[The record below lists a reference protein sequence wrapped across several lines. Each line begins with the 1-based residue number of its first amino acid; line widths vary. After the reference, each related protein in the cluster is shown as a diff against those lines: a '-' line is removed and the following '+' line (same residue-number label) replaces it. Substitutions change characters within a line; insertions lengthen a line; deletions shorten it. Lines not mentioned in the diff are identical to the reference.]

1 MSEEQKWF
9 VIVTRPR
16 AEKKVSEGLSKTGII
31 HLLLMQKQLRQWK
44 DRKKWVEMPLF
55 NSYIFV
61 LINPLHRN
69 EVFDVPGV
77 IKFVSIGGKPST
89 ISEVEI
95 DRIKRVAAFEKEIT
109 IVRNVL
115 NIGDRVEVIEGP
127 LKGIKGK
134 LVEKE
139 NNAYLNIIIENLG
152 YTASF
157 KIDRSIVRRIAN

>member
-1 MSEEQKWF
+1 
-9 VIVTRPR
+9 
-16 AEKKVSEGLSKTGII
+16 
-31 HLLLMQKQLRQWK
+31 
-44 DRKKWVEMPLF
+44 MPLF

-61 LINPLHRN
+61 LINPLRRN

-95 DRIKRVAAFEKEIT
+95 DRIKRVAAFEKEIN
-109 IVRNVL
+109 IVNDVL
-115 NIGDRVEVIEGP
+115 NIGDLVEVIEGP

-157 KIDRSIVRRIAN
+157 KIDSSIVRRIAN